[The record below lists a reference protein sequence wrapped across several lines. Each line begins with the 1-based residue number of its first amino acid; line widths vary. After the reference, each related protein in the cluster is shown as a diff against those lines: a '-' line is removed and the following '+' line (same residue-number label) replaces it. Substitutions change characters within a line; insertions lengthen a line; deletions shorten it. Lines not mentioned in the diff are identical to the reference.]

1 MLLKVTLA
9 KWLYGTVPIPSRV
22 PSTLRFS
29 GGPNMSQPSYMTTTS
44 IEEAQ
49 AITAHV
55 ENELHDEDDQEED
68 LKLRRIVRCTNG
80 QLHKQCVD

>member
-1 MLLKVTLA
+1 
-9 KWLYGTVPIPSRV
+9 
-22 PSTLRFS
+22 
-29 GGPNMSQPSYMTTTS
+29 MTTTS

-49 AITAHV
+49 AITADV

>member
-1 MLLKVTLA
+1 
-9 KWLYGTVPIPSRV
+9 
-22 PSTLRFS
+22 
-29 GGPNMSQPSYMTTTS
+29 MSQPSYMTTTS

-49 AITAHV
+49 AITADV